1 MRASR
6 RQIRG
11 TYAIALIFLLLGVLP
26 AAADPTAGSES
37 AVEEAAA
44 PAAAES
50 EREEDIARFESLRAR
65 RLANLKQAAALEAD
79 AATAIGD
86 DELALRAQALELRLA
101 DVKTL
106 QEMAGV
112 IEALESRE
120 EDAVAQRSELAA
132 LLPPLWSAVEAAYA
146 RQGARLTELK
156 TQREAAADAEAAA
169 QLESSIQNQEALLL
183 RLLAAAVKLTDV
195 ARTVGVPNQAQR
207 AWLAERVAAR
217 ARLASSHVHLA
228 QLRLEDL
235 AERAAAGDDP
245 AALQA
250 SVASANHRLTS
261 ALQSLRSAVDMMDAL
276 ELDPSAYQ
284 QLLIAST
291 GELTV
296 EAIDTRVAAELLSGW
311 ASGIRESLAKNGP
324 AFAFRALLFVLVL
337 ALFWWLARFVRG
349 VVSRAVEARHLRFSE
364 LLKRTLVSLSSG
376 LVMLIGFLVAVS
388 QLGFQIGPML
398 AGLGIAG
405 FVIGFALQDT
415 LGNFASGL
423 MVLIYRPY
431 DVGDM
436 IDCAGGV
443 FGKVSHMSLVSTT
456 ILTIDN
462 KTLIVPNSKIW
473 GDVITNVAAQRIR
486 RVDLEFGIGYG
497 DDIPHAEEVIWSVLK
512 DHPKVLED
520 PEPVV
525 KLHSLGD
532 SSVNF
537 VVRPWVESDDYWDV
551 WWDLTREVKLRF
563 DREGVSIPFPQRD
576 VHFYPAQPEPE
587 AKTPTTGAP
596 DPIEVGS
603 TPLSGQD
610 PPDDDE
616 A

>member
-1 MRASR
+1 MWAPR
-6 RQIRG
+6 RPIRVINL
-11 TYAIALIFLLLGVLP
+11 IAMTFLLLSALP
-26 AAADPTAGSES
+26 ALSDPPVGG
-37 AVEEAAA
+37 EAAA
-44 PAAAES
+44 EETTAPVAEGGES
-50 EREEDIARFESLRAR
+50 KREKDIARFESLRAR
-65 RLANLKQAAALEAD
+65 RLAHLAQASALEAD
-79 AATAIGD
+79 AETAIGD
-86 DELALRAQALELRLA
+86 DEAALRAQALELRLD
-101 DVKTL
+101 DVKSL

-112 IEALESRE
+112 VKALESR
-120 EDAVAQRSELAA
+120 DDNATAQRAALAA
-132 LLPPLWSAVEAAYA
+132 LLPPLWNAVEVAYP
-146 RQGARLTELK
+146 RQSARLAELK
-156 TQREAAADAEAAA
+156 TERGQAADAEAAA
-169 QLESSIQNQEALLL
+169 QLASAIHNQEALLL
-183 RLLAAAVKLTDV
+183 RLLADATSLTDV
-195 ARTVGVPNQAQR
+195 ARTVGAPHEARR

-217 ARLASSHVHLA
+217 ARLASSHVHLE
-228 QLRLEDL
+228 QRRLEDL
-235 AERAAAGDDP
+235 AEREAAGEDP

-250 SVASANHRLTS
+250 SIASANRRLAS
-261 ALQSLRSAVDMMDAL
+261 ALRSLKSAVELMEPL
-276 ELDPSAYQ
+276 ELDPSAYK
-284 QLLIAST
+284 QLLIEST

-296 EAIDTRVAAELLSGW
+296 EAIDTRVAAELVSGW
-311 ASGIRESLAKNGP
+311 IAGIRESLAKNTP
-324 AFAFRALLFVLVL
+324 AIAFRALLFGLVL

-349 VVSRAVEARHLRFSE
+349 VVSRAVEARHLRFSQ

-376 LVMLIGFLVAVS
+376 LVMLIGLLVALS
-388 QLGFQIGPML
+388 QLGFQVGPML

-431 DVGDM
+431 DVDDM

-473 GDVITNVAAQRIR
+473 GDVITNVTAQRIR

-512 DHPKVLED
+512 DHPKILED

-537 VVRPWVESDDYWDV
+537 VVRPWVETDDYWDV
-551 WWDLTREVKLRF
+551 WWDLTREMKLRF

-576 VHFYPAQPEPE
+576 VHFYPTAPEPD
-587 AKTPTTGAP
+587 KPTPSP
-596 DPIEVGS
+596 SEPLEVSS
-603 TPLSGQD
+603 TPLTAQS